1 MSNGNP
7 KQLTWCGPKQ
17 IFPERFGASGQ
28 GDQVNPFAILDCRFS
43 IQERTNEENISPSIL
58 RFSIRQSKIQNR
70 KSKMAGAFGNRFRA
84 GSDWTVAQA
93 QQPKKVP
100 RIGCLSLGS
109 GFRANDE
116 AFRQGLLH

>member
-58 RFSIRQSKIQNR
+58 RFSIRQSKTQNPQ
-70 KSKMAGAFGNRFRA
+70 SKMAGAFGNRFRA
-84 GSDWTVAQA
+84 GSDW
-93 QQPKKVP
+93 
-100 RIGCLSLGS
+100 GCGS
-109 GFRANDE
+109 GAAAEESPSDRLFVFR
-116 AFRQGLLH
+116 LWL